1 MLDMTTAKNRAATSG
16 KPETMFQEVL
26 ILIGDSLRDLANSDD
41 EQDGEDEEDHE
52 EGTELGKLSD
62 QNGPSWVI
70 GTITKTVQHRMER
83 FRSKQMILE
92 ELTDPGWGD
101 GATNFCEGDIRYITA
116 KLNVPVD
123 VKPQIEMTTATAC
136 LITVGEPM

>member
-1 MLDMTTAKNRAATSG
+1 
-16 KPETMFQEVL
+16 
-26 ILIGDSLRDLANSDD
+26 
-41 EQDGEDEEDHE
+41 
-52 EGTELGKLSD
+52 
-62 QNGPSWVI
+62 
-70 GTITKTVQHRMER
+70 
-83 FRSKQMILE
+83 MILE

-101 GATNFCEGDIRYITA
+101 GAKSFCEGDIRYRTA